1 MESMH
6 FGFSTFFFFGVN
18 ISYALDRLA
27 SGGVKVVEFM
37 HEVPHSMEIDGA
49 LLGKIKRLA
58 DEGVRFSVHAPFLET
73 NLGSYFDEVRRFSK
87 ERVRAA
93 VEFASVIHADP
104 VVVHP
109 GYSLMKEKLRVLN
122 EQASENFLEDL
133 DEMAA
138 LARSLGVRLA
148 LENGQMPF
156 FFLYNMRDFP
166 GFRDRIPSLGATY
179 DIGHAFIAK
188 YQAREADPEG
198 AILEDMRQLGLDSLI
213 HVHLH
218 NNRGGR
224 DDHGFLSGTIDMAR
238 ILRGLHEMGYECKVI
253 LETHEVVEHGLHA
266 VLEKLRS
273 ISPVPV

>member
-1 MESMH
+1 MH
-6 FGFSTFFFFGVN
+6 FGFSTFFFFGVS
-18 ISYALDRLA
+18 ISDALDRLL
-27 SGGVKVVEFM
+27 SGGVRVIEFM
-37 HEVPHSMEIDGA
+37 HEVPHSAEIDEA
-49 LLGKIKRLA
+49 LLEKMKRLV
-58 DEGVRFSVHAPFLET
+58 DEGVQFSVHAPFLET

-87 ERVRAA
+87 ARVRAA
-93 VEFASVIHADP
+93 VEFASAIHADP

-122 EQASENFLEDL
+122 ERARENFLQDL
-133 DEMAA
+133 EEIASFA
-138 LARSLGVRLA
+138 HGLGVRLA

-156 FFLYNMRDFP
+156 FFLYNMKDFP
-166 GFRDRIPSLGATY
+166 GFGDPIPYLGATL

-198 AILEDMRQLGLDSLI
+198 AILEDVRQLGLDRLI

-224 DDHGFLSGTIDMAR
+224 DDHGFLSGTINMER
-238 ILRGLHEMGYECKVI
+238 ILKGLYEIGYQGKVI
-253 LETHEVVEHGLHA
+253 LETSDVVEHGVQV

-273 ISPVPV
+273 IAPVPV